1 MKRWEEHGSS
11 RVEPDG
17 TAHITRVIPPP
28 HLISPEGRAY
38 LATPPWGAAAPD
50 PNAPMWAAREQADA
64 ALRMIGDMA
73 AGHYEVS
80 VEETQIAGVRC
91 HRVRSSP
98 DAGKACG
105 RVLINLHGGG
115 FVLGSGSLVEAIPI
129 ARMTGIP
136 VIAVDYRL
144 APEYPY
150 PAAVEDVI
158 AVYRA
163 VLAHHDAS
171 AIGIYGA
178 SAGGILTGQVQARI
192 AHEGLPPPGCLG
204 MFTAAGDLSH
214 HGESAQLFALSGFWG
229 ELLRP
234 TDHPLSEVRAYLGGA
249 DPRDPLVS
257 PIHADLSRFPP
268 TLLVT
273 GTRDALLS
281 GTCALHLALRRAGA
295 DAELLVFEA
304 MPHAHWYAFHLPES
318 QQALALMSDFFER
331 KLRRTRA

>member
-1 MKRWEEHGSS
+1 MKRMAEHGSS

-17 TAHITRVIPPP
+17 TAHITRVVPPP
-28 HLISPEGRAY
+28 HTISPEARAY

-50 PNAPMWAAREQADA
+50 PDAPMWAAREQADA
-64 ALRMIGDMA
+64 ALKMLGEMA
-73 AGHYEVS
+73 AAHYAVA

-91 HRVRSSP
+91 HRVHSSP

-115 FVLGSGSLVEAIPI
+115 FVMGGGSVVEAVPI

-136 VIAVDYRL
+136 VVAVDYRL
-144 APEYPY
+144 APEHAY
-150 PAAVEDVI
+150 PAAVDDAI

-163 VLAHHDAS
+163 VLEHHAPAS
-171 AIGIYGA
+171 VGIYGA
-178 SAGGILTGQVQARI
+178 SAGGILTAQVQARI
-192 AHEGLPPPGCLG
+192 AHEGLPSPGCLG
-204 MFTAAGDLSH
+204 VFTAAGDLADF
-214 HGESAQLFALSGFWG
+214 GDTANLFSLSGFWG
-229 ELLRP
+229 ELIRSP
-234 TDHPLSEVRAYLGGA
+234 GDPLSEIRAYLGGA

-257 PIHADLSRFPP
+257 PIHADLAHFPP
-268 TLLVT
+268 TLLVS

-281 GTCALHLALRRAGA
+281 ATASLHLAMRRAGVE
-295 DAELLVFEA
+295 AELLVFEA

-318 QQALALMSDFFER
+318 QQALALMSGFFER